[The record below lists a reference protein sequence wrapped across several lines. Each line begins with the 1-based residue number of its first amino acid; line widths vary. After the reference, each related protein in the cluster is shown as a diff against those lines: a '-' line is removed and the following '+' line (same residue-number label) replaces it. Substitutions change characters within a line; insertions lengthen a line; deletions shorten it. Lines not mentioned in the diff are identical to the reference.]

1 MAESLRDQLAAN
13 FDKIVTVPDGGVDV
27 PVETVDTPTV
37 DVQAP
42 PSSRI
47 AEAPK
52 TSTKPASAPA
62 AKPAVAATGEEKLRD
77 PSTGQFVKAE
87 DAPKVKAEA
96 PLGTAAKIHPA
107 KPPEPGSPQ
116 AQAALPQAPAKPRPP
131 RPSSW
136 KKEYWDQWEKL
147 DPSLAEYLHT
157 RESQYA
163 AGVSAYKAEAEAA
176 KPVMEAMQPFMGE
189 LQQHRIDPS
198 RWISELG
205 HVHRVLALGAPAQK
219 LQTLTRVAQA
229 YGVPLQALYDPQ
241 AQQAYLQQGQFQPPV
256 APLPQQPQ
264 QRPLTAEEAEKLFQQ
279 KFLEADSQR
288 ELERFAA
295 DTAKHQHY
303 DEVRNTM
310 AQLLEANL
318 ADDLE
323 SAYDAALRHPRHAS
337 LFEAIQQQD
346 RNAQDEQRR
355 AAEAARVLKA
365 KGKAVSPASATPSG
379 PGAEEKPKG
388 LRSNLEASFDAV
400 MGGGRV

>member
-13 FDKIVTVPDGGVDV
+13 FDKIVTSPGGDDA
-27 PVETVDTPTV
+27 PVETVVVADDTPA
-37 DVQAP
+37 QPASP

-52 TSTKPASAPA
+52 SATKPAAAP
-62 AKPAVAATGEEKLRD
+62 ATGEDRPRD
-77 PSTGQFVKAE
+77 AEGKFVKAE
-87 DAPKVKAEA
+87 EAPKKQEA
-96 PLGTAAKIHPA
+96 VGTAAKIHQA
-107 KPPEPGSPQ
+107 KPADPGSPQ
-116 AQAALPQAPAKPRPP
+116 AQAALPQVAAKPRPP

-147 DPSLAEYLHT
+147 DPTLAEYLHT

-163 AGVSAYKAEAEAA
+163 SGVSAYKAEAEAA

-198 RWISELG
+198 RWITELG
-205 HVHRVLALGAPAQK
+205 HVHRTLALGAPAQK
-219 LQTLTRVAQA
+219 LQTLARVAQV
-229 YGVPLQALYDPQ
+229 YGVPLQALYDQQ
-241 AQQAYLQQGQFQPPV
+241 AQQQYLAQGQFQQPV

-264 QRPLTAEEAEKLFQQ
+264 QQPLTAEAAEKLFQK

-288 ELERFAA
+288 EIERFAA

-318 ADDLE
+318 ADDLD
-323 SAYDAALRHPRHAS
+323 SAYETALRHPRHAQLWDS
-337 LFEAIQQQD
+337 IQQQD
-346 RNAQDEQRR
+346 RAAQDEQRR

-365 KGKAVSPASATPSG
+365 KGKAVSTATATPSG
-379 PGAEEKPKG
+379 TSAEEKPKG
-388 LRSNLEASFDAV
+388 LRSALEASFDAV
-400 MGGGRV
+400 VGGSRV